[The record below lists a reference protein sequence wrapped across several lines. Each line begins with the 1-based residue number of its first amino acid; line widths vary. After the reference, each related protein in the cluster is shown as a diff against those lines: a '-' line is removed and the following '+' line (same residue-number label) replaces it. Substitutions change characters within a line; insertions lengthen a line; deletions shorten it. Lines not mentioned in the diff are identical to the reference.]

1 MEGDKGGG
9 FLKKNNQNINNML
22 NKTFEVKKSSVVI
35 LRMMLSGIF
44 IVASLNHLFN
54 VEKTV
59 TRIEQANFGA
69 IGQLLG
75 PPEVAVIASGI
86 VMLVAGISLLI
97 GFKTKWAALLLLF
110 VLIPITLTIQVGQV
124 QSMGP
129 LFKNIG
135 LAGGLLFFAMN
146 NFKFRKTSES
156 TIINKQL

>member
-1 MEGDKGGG
+1 M
-9 FLKKNNQNINNML
+9 KNS
-22 NKTFEVKKSSVVI
+22 TFEVKKSSVLI

-44 IVASLNHLFN
+44 IVASLNHFFN
-54 VEKTV
+54 MEKTV
-59 TRIEQANFGA
+59 ARIEQANFGA

-86 VMLVAGISLLI
+86 VMISAGIALLI
-97 GFKTKWAALLLLF
+97 GFKTRWAAILLLL

-146 NFKFRKTSES
+146 DLKFRKTSES
-156 TIINKQL
+156 TIKNKQL